1 MANIPRVLL
10 LRTNESAS
18 PRMSVN
24 GTKQTYGSGAMQS
37 AQERKADC
45 PRFCCRRVNR
55 APLRSDAPSL
65 QFVPTRPLRNRP
77 GPRQAPHR
85 HPPKSGARTTT
96 VLVRRV
102 YEEGPCR
109 INDTAPACVP
119 LWWRRPDRSRRSWS
133 CPPAN

>member
-45 PRFCCRRVNR
+45 PRFHVK
-55 APLRSDAPSL
+55 APTWLLRILPAFTSGSGLSTTAHVTRIQHRSELL
-65 QFVPTRPLRNRP
+65 QRSSEI
-77 GPRQAPHR
+77 
-85 HPPKSGARTTT
+85 PP
-96 VLVRRV
+96 
-102 YEEGPCR
+102 
-109 INDTAPACVP
+109 
-119 LWWRRPDRSRRSWS
+119 
-133 CPPAN
+133 